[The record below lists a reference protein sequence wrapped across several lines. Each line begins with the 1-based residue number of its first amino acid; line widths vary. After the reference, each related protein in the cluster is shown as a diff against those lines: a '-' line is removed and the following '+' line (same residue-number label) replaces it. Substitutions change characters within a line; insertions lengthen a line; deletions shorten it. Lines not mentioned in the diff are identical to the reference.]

1 MDDIDIALREAASAP
16 VPTRLAAT
24 EALVLSRVSGHS
36 FATRELPI
44 GFRVTAMA
52 AALVMGV
59 AVGLMP
65 AEPAAAEQSLSPIGG
80 AAELAPST
88 LLTGGW

>member
-1 MDDIDIALREAASAP
+1 MDDIDIALKWAANAP
-16 VPTRLAAT
+16 VPTRLAVT
-24 EALVLSRVSGHS
+24 EALVLGRVSSHR

-44 GFRVTAMA
+44 GLRVTALA
-52 AALVMGV
+52 VALLMGV
-59 AVGLMP
+59 VGGLMP

-88 LLTGGW
+88 LLTADW